1 MGALLAVL
9 LTLALLAP
17 AALAAVPDR
26 PENQYVLDSAGVL
39 SEKTEKAIIKENEEL
54 FERCGAEVVIVAVD
68 FLGGQEIDDYAEEL
82 FNRWGIGSWER
93 NNGILLVMAI
103 AEDNYYALSGYGIED
118 YFDGAMFRGLLDD
131 YLEDDFAAGRY
142 DEGALAFFK
151 AVVSELDG
159 YYAGQDNI
167 PGEDYSGDYD
177 YSYDIGGSYEEDSF
191 FPRLS
196 LISMAARVIS
206 IVVRVVIVVVIILVV
221 LAFVRG
227 IGRGGRGGGMGGGGG
242 GGFWQGMFLGSMM
255 NNRRRS
261 YWTPPPPPPPPP
273 GPRPGGF
280 GGFGGARPPSG
291 GFGGSR
297 SGGGFHAPRP
307 GGFSGGGRAGGGSSG
322 RSGFGGRSGGGFH
335 GGGGTRG
342 GGAGRR

>member
-1 MGALLAVL
+1 MKKMGRTLGALFAVL
-9 LTLALLAP
+9 LTLTLLAP
-17 AALAAVPDR
+17 AAMAVVPDR
-26 PENQYVLDSAGVL
+26 PDNRYVLDSAGVL
-39 SEKTEKAIIKENEEL
+39 SDQTEKTIIKKNEEL
-54 FERCGAEVVIVAVD
+54 FNQCGAEVVIVAVD
-68 FLGGQEIDDYAEEL
+68 FLGGQDIDDYAEEL
-82 FNRWGIGSWER
+82 FNLWGIGSSER

-118 YFDGAMFRGLLDD
+118 YFNGAKFRTLLDD

-151 AVVSELDG
+151 AVVDELDS
-159 YYAGQDNI
+159 YYAGQGGV
-167 PGEDYSGDYD
+167 PPEDDSDD
-177 YSYDIGGSYEEDSF
+177 YDIGGYYEEDSF

-196 LISMAARVIS
+196 LVSLIARVIS
-206 IVVRVVIVVVIILVV
+206 VVVRVVIVVVILLVIFAV
-221 LAFVRG
+221 LRN
-227 IGRGGRGGGMGGGGG
+227 IGRGGGGGGTRGGGG

-255 NNRRRS
+255 NHRRRS
-261 YWTPPPPPPPPP
+261 YWTPPPPPPP

-280 GGFGGARPPSG
+280 GGFGGSRSPGSFGGPRPGS

-297 SGGGFHAPRP
+297 SGGFH
-307 GGFSGGGRAGGGSSG
+307 GGGRVGGGSSG
-322 RSGFGGRSGGGFH
+322 RSGFGGHSGGFH